1 MKVAREFIF
10 VPFILAVFAYIIYNA
25 YGFVLGKVAS
35 VFLPTDNSINQTA
48 KVFMTSM
55 ILLVLL
61 EYFIY
66 SNLPN
71 NFFYS
76 RMLALLS
83 MVSLYIIW
91 ASYGNVDIL
100 AYVIIILIGSSISY
114 VTQYTFPIKYQN
126 YFALVILIMTIVYL
140 VVISL

>member
-1 MKVAREFIF
+1 MKIVREFIF
-10 VPFILAVFAYIIYNA
+10 VPFIIAIFAYLFYNA
-25 YGFVLGKVAS
+25 YGFVLGQVAS

-48 KVFMTSM
+48 KIFMTSM
-55 ILLVLL
+55 IFLVLL

-76 RMLALLS
+76 RMLALLT

-91 ASYGNVDIL
+91 ANYGTVDIF

-114 VTQYTFPIKYQN
+114 VTQFTSPIKYQN
-126 YFALVILIMTIVYL
+126 YFALIILIMAIVYL
-140 VVISL
+140 LVISL

>member
-10 VPFILAVFAYIIYNA
+10 VPFILAIFAYLIYNA
-25 YGFVLGKVAS
+25 YGFFLGQVAS
-35 VFLPTDNSINQTA
+35 IFFPTDNSINQTA
-48 KVFMTSM
+48 KIFMTSM
-55 ILLVLL
+55 IFLILL

-91 ASYGNVDIL
+91 ATYGNVDLL
-100 AYVIIILIGSSISY
+100 AYAIIILIGSSISY
-114 VTQYTFPIKYQN
+114 VTQLTSPIKYQN

-140 VVISL
+140 LVISL